1 MRLLPKN
8 SSPPTNT
15 LTLPLNDVLYLPKC
29 NVPVSVQG
37 GLIFGFVFEEK
48 SVMYQF
54 PSNLSRVG
62 GRGRGLALACVQ
74 GQEWACYRLKHHLN
88 HANGEQLPQI
98 WIITFVVIGE
108 ICFSQG
114 NRMYEAMMFTMALPA
129 MATIT
134 RANCYRKV
142 RE

>member
-1 MRLLPKN
+1 MGTSGQAHFPRGNYEIIAKRTATP
-8 SSPPTNT
+8 PPTNT

-48 SVMYQF
+48 SVLYQF

-88 HANGEQLPQI
+88 HANGE
-98 WIITFVVIGE
+98 
-108 ICFSQG
+108 
-114 NRMYEAMMFTMALPA
+114 
-129 MATIT
+129 
-134 RANCYRKV
+134 
-142 RE
+142 